1 MRLLRFFTVCRTFLH
16 SDWPQ
21 VEGAAILGLVLLGL
35 RLLETLKGPRGNIH
49 IAVHEA
55 PININGYLPCLP
67 MTLDIGNSVVIEDG
81 VEESIPK
88 LLDLRERFSKSYD
101 VFFYSAKFRHCRRGA
116 KKKIGEK
123 NGEKSKTFDTSVA
136 HGQASTVLNMCTK
149 YLLAAITE
157 IQLLGFPSFFT
168 FVVLHVNP

>member
-1 MRLLRFFTVCRTFLH
+1 LH

-55 PININGYLPCLP
+55 PMNINGYLPCLP
-67 MTLDIGNSVVIEDG
+67 MTLDIGNSVIIEDG
-81 VEESIPK
+81 VEESICK
-88 LLDLRERFSKSYD
+88 LLDLREQFSKSDD
-101 VFFYSAKFRHCRRGA
+101 VFFYSAKFRQWRRGA
-116 KKKIGEK
+116 EK
-123 NGEKSKTFDTSVA
+123 NGEKSKTSDTSVA
-136 HGQASTVLNMCTK
+136 HSQASIVLNMCTK

-168 FVVLHVNP
+168 SVVLHANR